1 LIRQIAGNGT
11 RTDLD
16 FLCGPL
22 TKLMK
27 RHPQAKSWL
36 EAGLM
41 SNDVPQTV
49 EVAER
54 RRFLQQLGV

>member
-1 LIRQIAGNGT
+1 M

-16 FLCGPL
+16 FLCVPL
-22 TKLMK
+22 SKLMK
-27 RHPQAKSWL
+27 RHPQARSWL

-41 SNDVPQTV
+41 SHDVPQTV